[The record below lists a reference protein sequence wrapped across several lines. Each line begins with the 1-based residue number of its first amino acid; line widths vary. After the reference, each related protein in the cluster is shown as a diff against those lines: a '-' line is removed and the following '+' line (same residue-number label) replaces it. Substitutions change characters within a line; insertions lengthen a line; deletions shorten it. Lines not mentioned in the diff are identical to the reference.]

1 MFRRIIHLHDIVLS
15 ARLQKN
21 MPVKY
26 KKGKS
31 GVLATDE
38 NWTENLKLT
47 KKHISNLPELKK
59 DIVDFY
65 VKIPLNQDII

>member
-1 MFRRIIHLHDIVLS
+1 MFRGIIHLHDIFLS
-15 ARLQKN
+15 GRLQKN

-47 KKHISNLPELKK
+47 KKHISNLPELKQ

>member
-1 MFRRIIHLHDIVLS
+1 MFRGIIHLHDIFLS
-15 ARLQKN
+15 GRLQKN

-47 KKHISNLPELKK
+47 EIAY
-59 DIVDFY
+59 F
-65 VKIPLNQDII
+65 QFT